1 MDREQAN
8 KSAVILELIADLR
21 IAVEQ
26 LREDS
31 NNARTKL
38 AIAEDTIDTLRTE
51 KRCAEIKMDRVLI
64 RLQNW
69 LKEGVVISKE
79 DVQEC
84 IDLIENDK

>member
-8 KSAVILELIADLR
+8 KRAVILEMIVDLR

-84 IDLIENDK
+84 IDLIEND

>member
-8 KSAVILELIADLR
+8 KSAVILEMIADLR

-31 NNARTKL
+31 KNARTEL

-84 IDLIENDK
+84 IDLIEND